1 MNLGALLAL
10 VKLAQ
15 DAGFVT
21 VDKTVYYEKVTGK
34 LYIGKEERRA
44 GAGLGL

>member
-15 DAGFVT
+15 DAGLTKV
-21 VDKTVYYEKVTGK
+21 VKTKQEIYGKYYTETGA
-34 LYIGKEERRA
+34 ISRAEE
-44 GAGLGL
+44 GLGL